1 MPTGCASNDV
11 NGSFAEVYALSVHV
25 CGDGMQPHGIL
36 ETALYV
42 SDIDRA
48 EEFYVRVFGL
58 KRIGKDVE
66 RHVFFHCGE
75 GVLLLFNAAA
85 TSRPTSS
92 IPVHGATGPG
102 HLAFR
107 ILPPEINAW
116 RVHLQKSGVPIET
129 EIEWPGGG
137 YSIYFRDPDG
147 NSLELATPEVWPRP

>member
-1 MPTGCASNDV
+1 LRRARNDV
-11 NGSFAEVYALSVHV
+11 NGLFAEVYNLFVHF

-36 ETALYV
+36 EAALYV

-48 EEFYVRVFGL
+48 EEFYGRVFGL
-58 KRIGKDVE
+58 KRMGKDVQ
-66 RHVFFHCGE
+66 RHVFFHCGD
-75 GVLLLFNAAA
+75 GVLLLFNAVA
-85 TSRPTSS
+85 TSRQTSS

-107 ILPPEINAW
+107 ILPQEIADW
-116 RVHLQKSGVPIET
+116 RAHLQKLGVHIET
-129 EIEWPGGG
+129 EIEWPEGG